1 VVAYEHQYFFS
12 IEASSTYVPPQP
24 GSHAN
29 MVGMYIDE
37 LVAAPNPR
45 VGEESEARRS
55 HREKAWPRCHIRGVA
70 PSSLDVDPVAVGD
83 EADGC
88 AGWPFAAE

>member
-1 VVAYEHQYFFS
+1 
-12 IEASSTYVPPQP
+12 
-24 GSHAN
+24 

-45 VGEESEARRS
+45 VGEESEMEAVLDAAAER
-55 HREKAWPRCHIRGVA
+55 AWPRCHIRGVA

-83 EADGC
+83 EVDEC